1 MSVDILDELVQLD
14 ELFEGVARPE
24 IDISQTK
31 PHGESRYTGRALPTA
46 EISRPTRDVVEST
59 WMGLGLHIKQQL
71 QQVRRAPRAPARQLP
86 AAAAHWG
93 PTPTAPHHGSQA
105 AAAPSCPTS

>member
-1 MSVDILDELVQLD
+1 MGKGSASDDGARRMSVDILDELVQLD

-86 AAAAHWG
+86 AAAA
-93 PTPTAPHHGSQA
+93 APLA
-105 AAAPSCPTS
+105 EV

>member
-1 MSVDILDELVQLD
+1 MGKGSASDDGARRMSVDILDELVQLD

-71 QQVRRAPRAPARQLP
+71 QQVRRAPPRPRAPAPRCSRLRSPKSEQQ
-86 AAAAHWG
+86 
-93 PTPTAPHHGSQA
+93 S
-105 AAAPSCPTS
+105 S